1 MIDINDDEFVE
12 KFIIDN
18 IRLIKKN
25 SAAFTK
31 SEAAKSG
38 LTTPQLNVMME
49 LVTEDG
55 LSVKELSKR
64 LSLSHSTVSGI
75 VDRLE
80 ARKAVIRKQDI
91 SDGRFTQIF
100 ISVSLNEYIKN
111 VHHEMCIPVIKA
123 MGKANPDE
131 KLKICEGFTILA
143 RLLNESE

>member
-1 MIDINDDEFVE
+1 MIDINDDEVLE
-12 KFIIDN
+12 KFIVDN
-18 IRLIKKN
+18 IRLIKKT

-31 SEAAKSG
+31 SESASSG

-75 VDRLE
+75 IDRLE

-111 VHHEMCIPVIKA
+111 LHHKMCIPVIKA
-123 MGKANPDE
+123 MRKATPDE
-131 KLKICEGFTILA
+131 KLRIVEGFSILA
-143 RLLNESE
+143 RLLDESK